1 MITLVKPWQ
10 IALALT
16 VIFVL
21 YAVAGTMDYIE
32 LRGTECYEQGKVYDR
47 STDSCI
53 AKH

>member
-16 VIFVL
+16 AIFAL
-21 YAVAGTMDYIE
+21 YAIAGTMDYTE
-32 LRGTECYEQGKVYDR
+32 LRGTECFEQGKVYDR

-53 AKH
+53 VKS

>member
-16 VIFVL
+16 AIFTL
-21 YAVAGTMDYIE
+21 YAIAGTMDYIE
-32 LRGTECYEQGKVYDR
+32 LRTTECYEQGKAYDR

-53 AKH
+53 AKS